1 MKEYNLRCRCG
12 NSVRIV
18 TPKELRA
25 NIICQLCGK
34 SMYSKG
40 PKQDTSKHY
49 RRIGN
54 YLLLKSLGKGGM
66 SEVFLGYDETSHEKV
81 AVKMTDVTKDA
92 HAQQH
97 FDREVDVLRRLHHPN
112 IIRLHHWGQDGNN
125 VYYVMDYH
133 PGKSVEDILQ
143 RGLPT
148 LGEALRIT
156 YYTLDAL
163 QYAHSKSI
171 VHRDI
176 KPGNIYITTEDRTVK
191 ILDLGIAKAGYDK
204 ESLVKTGEMIGT
216 IFYMAL
222 EQFRDSKHIDHRADI
237 YAVGATLFRILCR
250 YPPFAEHGRDLQKIF
265 LSKAEDSYVK
275 LLERK
280 SDIPQSVVDV
290 VEKAMAPEAEDRY
303 QTAEEMKE
311 AVYEQLTNVC

>member
-25 NIICQLCGK
+25 NVICQLCGK
-34 SMYSKG
+34 SIYSKG
-40 PKQDTSKHY
+40 PKQDTSRHY
-49 RRIGN
+49 KKMGN

-66 SEVFLGYDETSHEKV
+66 SEVFLGYDESSCEKV
-81 AVKMTDVTKDA
+81 AIKISDVTKDKY
-92 HAQQH
+92 AQQH
-97 FDREVDVLRRLHHPN
+97 FDREVDVLSRLHHPN
-112 IIRLHHWGQDGNN
+112 IIRLRSWGKEKDQ
-125 VYYVMDYH
+125 VYYVMDYL
-133 PGKSVEDILQ
+133 PGQTVEDILQ

-148 LGEALRIT
+148 IGEALHIT

-171 VHRDI
+171 IHRDI
-176 KPGNIYITTEDRTVK
+176 KPGNIYLTTEERSVK
-191 ILDLGIAKAGYDK
+191 ILDLGIAKAVYD
-204 ESLVKTGEMIGT
+204 ENSLVKTGEMIGT

-222 EQFRDSKHIDHRADI
+222 EQFKDSKRVDHRADI
-237 YAVGATLFRILCR
+237 YAVGATLFRMLCR
-250 YPPFAEHGRDLQKIF
+250 YPPFAEHGRDLHKIF
-265 LSKAEDSYVK
+265 LSKAQDDYIQ

-290 VEKAMAPEAEDRY
+290 VKKAMARDADDRY

-311 AVYEQLTNVC
+311 AVYEQLANVC